1 MVQNSTLTTDQK
13 EETIE
18 DRTENIKTT
27 TEKSEDIK
35 IRNDTLIGKAD
46 KRKFAFIPENFL
58 ESLKIYIYHT
68 YSNLIITK
76 HQTIRSVLVKLQ

>member
-1 MVQNSTLTTDQK
+1 MVQNSTITTDQK

-46 KRKFAFIPENFL
+46 KRKFAFIAIFL
-58 ESLKIYIYHT
+58 GVFK
-68 YSNLIITK
+68 
-76 HQTIRSVLVKLQ
+76 KL

>member
-1 MVQNSTLTTDQK
+1 MVQNSTLTTDRK

-18 DRTENIKTT
+18 DRTEKIKTT

-46 KRKFAFIPENFL
+46 KRKFAFIAEDFL
-58 ESLKIYIYHT
+58 ESLKNYI
-68 YSNLIITK
+68 LF
-76 HQTIRSVLVKLQ
+76 LF